1 MCNWK
6 NMSIVIVDY
15 DVGNLRSVQKGL
27 EKVGAAA
34 HISRDAKTIA
44 GAAALV
50 LPGVGAFPEC
60 MKNLRRF
67 GLLEAVRGYLQTG
80 RPFLGICVGYQLLFE
95 ESLEFGHSKGIGAI
109 KGKCVPFEPGATP
122 GKIPHMGWNQVRY
135 TKPGRLFEG
144 IPDGSEFYFVHSYY
158 PVPDEDVT
166 VAETEYG
173 VTFAAAIEK
182 GNVFATQFHP
192 EKSQAAGLRALE
204 NFSKLAG

>member
-1 MCNWK
+1 
-6 NMSIVIVDY
+6 MSIVIVDY

-27 EKVGAAA
+27 EKVGAVA
-34 HISRDAKTIA
+34 HISRDAEAIA

-67 GLLEAVRGYLQTG
+67 GLLDAVRGYLRTG

-95 ESLEFGHSKGIGAI
+95 ESLEFGHSEGIGAI

-122 GKIPHMGWNQVRY
+122 GKIPHMGWNQVNY

-173 VTFAAAIEK
+173 VTFAASVEK

-192 EKSQAAGLRALE
+192 EKSQAAGLKALE

>member
-1 MCNWK
+1 
-6 NMSIVIVDY
+6 MSIVIADY

-27 EKVGAAA
+27 EKVGAGAV
-34 HISRDAKTIA
+34 ISRDAGKIA
-44 GAAALV
+44 GAGALV

-67 GLLEAVRGYLQTG
+67 GLLGVVRDYLQTG
-80 RPFLGICVGYQLLFE
+80 RPFLGICVGYQLLFG
-95 ESLEFGHSKGIGAI
+95 ESLEFGHSVGIGAI
-109 KGKCVPFEPGATP
+109 KGKCVPFEADTTP

-135 TKPGRLFEG
+135 TRPGRLFKG

-173 VTFAAAIEK
+173 VKFAASIER
-182 GNVFATQFHP
+182 GNIFATQFHP
-192 EKSQAAGLRALE
+192 EKSQAAGLKALE
-204 NFSKLAG
+204 NFSKLVR